1 MSVSRRNF
9 MKTVAAGATA
19 VTLGSL
25 SRCSQASDRPNI
37 LWITS
42 EDNSPF
48 FGAYGDEF
56 ATTPNF
62 DQLAQESVVFD
73 NAFATTPVCA
83 PARNT
88 IITGVYACS
97 MGTQHMRSRYP
108 IPEFIQKY
116 PVYLREAGYY
126 CTNNSKTD
134 YNYQTED
141 KEGWDE
147 SSRQAHYKNRAEGQP
162 FFAIFNFTVSH
173 ESSVHTS
180 IPTEELRHDPAEVPI
195 PPYHPDTPEV
205 RHDWAQYYDK
215 VEDLDTQ
222 VGQVLQELEDNGL
235 AEDTIV
241 FYYSDHG
248 GVLARSKRFMYES
261 GLHVP
266 MMIRFPKK
274 YQHLAPGKPGTRTDQ
289 LVTFVDFPKTLLSL
303 VGVEP
308 PDYMQG
314 HAFLGQYNDNPR
326 DYAQSYRGRMDERYD
341 FTRSIRDKQFRYTRQ
356 FNPHRKYGQYLQYL
370 WRAPLTRS
378 WEEEYKADRTDEVQ
392 SRFWE
397 EKPAE
402 ELYDAVNDPWE
413 VNNLIDNPDYAD
425 EAERLRTALHEWM
438 LQVHDSGFLPE
449 GKLVDISQTGTVYE
463 YVRSELYNLPRILET
478 ADIATQR
485 DASFLSQLKERL
497 TDADPVVRYWAATGY
512 LILLPENQDAAN
524 DLKPLL
530 NDPEGDVAVVA
541 AEATVRLGQEQEGLD
556 TLVKLLDHNNPKVVL
571 RALNALTELGDKA
584 QIALPKLPALTTHE
598 DNYVTRAAE
607 YLLENLG

>member
-1 MSVSRRNF
+1 MSLSRRSF
-9 MKTVAAGATA
+9 MKTVTTGAAA

-25 SRCSQASDRPNI
+25 TRCSHSSERPNV

-48 FGAYGDEF
+48 FGAYGDTF

-62 DQLAQESVVFD
+62 DRLAKESVVYD

-116 PVYLREAGYY
+116 PVYLRKAGYF

-162 FFAIFNFTVSH
+162 FFAIFNFGVSH
-173 ESSVHTS
+173 ESSMHTR
-180 IPTEELRHDPAEVPI
+180 IPSDELRHDPAQVPI

-205 RHDWAQYYDK
+205 RHNWAQYYDK
-215 VEDLDTQ
+215 IEDLDTQ

-266 MMIRFPKK
+266 LMIRFPKK

-303 VGVEP
+303 VGIQS

-314 HAFLGQYNDNPR
+314 HAFLGNYKDKPR
-326 DYAQSYRGRMDERYD
+326 EYAQSYRGRMDERYD
-341 FTRSIRDKQFRYTRQ
+341 FTRSIRDKRFRYTRQ

-378 WEEEYKADRTDEVQ
+378 WEEEYMAGRTNEVQ

-397 EKPAE
+397 EKPTE
-402 ELYDAVNDPWE
+402 ELYDAANDPWE

-425 EAERLRTALHEWM
+425 EAERLRNALKDWM
-438 LQVHDSGFLPE
+438 LNVHDSGFLPE

-478 ADIATQR
+478 ADMATQR
-485 DASFLSQLKERL
+485 DESFLPQLKERL
-497 TDADPVVRYWAATGY
+497 IDADPIVRYWAATGY

-541 AEATVRLGQEQEGLD
+541 AEATVRLGDEQAGLD
-556 TLVKLLDHNNPKVVL
+556 TLVKLLDHDNSKVVL
-571 RALNALTELGDKA
+571 RALNALTELGYPA
-584 QIALPKLPALTTHE
+584 RVALPKLPALTEHE

-607 YLLENLG
+607 YLLETL